1 MAELSEQQ
9 VLEYV
14 QKAMEDFKE
23 GGRLRDKEG
32 TRIARRT
39 SQIVRWSF
47 VGMVLLGI
55 GLSILLVLL
64 ADSLFTA
71 TEKITGIHEATI
83 EMSANLDRVSTTMT
97 GMASDISSLTTTVGG
112 IHDHMAGMR
121 TSVGDIHGE
130 LVPLE
135 DNVGTMTQHVGTMAR
150 DIRRMD
156 QRLDGIARAMGGLTR
171 DMHDMSEPM
180 RLMPWP

>member
-14 QKAMEDFKE
+14 QGAMQDFKE

-47 VGMVLLGI
+47 LGMVLLGI

-71 TEKITGIHEATI
+71 TEKITGIHETTI
-83 EMSANLDRVSTTMT
+83 EMSRDLNRVSGTMA
-97 GMASDISSLTTTVGG
+97 GMATDISTLSATVGG

-121 TSVGDIHGE
+121 SSVGDIDGT

-135 DNVGTMTQHVGTMAR
+135 SHIGTMAGQVGNMAQ
-150 DIRRMD
+150 DMRRID
-156 QRLDGIARAMGGLTR
+156 QRLDAITRAMGGLSR
-171 DMHDMSEPM
+171 DMNDMSSPM